1 MAEHAVEE
9 RLQELKKD
17 GFFYRGSRK
26 RYLGRIELPKDK
38 NWENVVDA
46 CGYYQSL
53 NGTYV
58 VFVTD
63 SERGLVSHK
72 IKCGSEEEAVTKM
85 LEFVDREKYINLCR
99 ETLDHYEEK
108 LPMILSYLEQEY
120 GYGEEKAREAVEYLK
135 QSEYTAFEFA
145 HYVERGEFV
154 PDRYAEYRSGYTAE
168 RIYRET
174 GQTVLGAFNYM
185 VYLKRKPEEALEY
198 LKKGLPRRRM
208 MDDREIKEAKTM
220 EELKPSG
227 ETAVS
232 GDPVQ
237 EKLAEMQEAIGRL
250 QECFDEKIAQDAHK
264 NGLFDDMHRELVRY
278 QNGVVDKIVETL
290 ALDIIQLVDSTKG
303 HVRVYEKKE
312 ATEDNYKRLLRIV
325 KGIAEDLEDILY
337 RQSIESYRVPGHE
350 VDVRKQKIIQVVETE
365 EQSKDN
371 LIAARMADGYEKDG
385 KVIRPERIKIFKYH
399 SGESAE
405 K

>member
-1 MAEHAVEE
+1 MAEHTAEE
-9 RLQELKKD
+9 QLQELKQN
-17 GFFYRGSRK
+17 GFTYRGSRK

-38 NWENVVDA
+38 SWENVVDA
-46 CGYYQSL
+46 FGYYEGP
-53 NGTYV
+53 NGKYT

-72 IKCGSEEEAVTKM
+72 IKCDSEEEAVEKL
-85 LEFVDREKYINLCR
+85 LEFVNREKYINLCR

-108 LPMILSYLEQEY
+108 IPMLLKYLEQEY
-120 GYGEEKAREAVEYLK
+120 GYDEKKAGEAVEYLR
-135 QSEYTAFEFA
+135 QAEYIAFEFA
-145 HYVERGEFV
+145 YYVERGEFV
-154 PDRYAEYRSGYTAE
+154 PDRYASYLSGYTAE

-185 VYLKRKPEEALEY
+185 VYLKRKPKEALEY
-198 LKKGLPRRRM
+198 LKKGLPRRKM
-208 MDDREIKEAKTM
+208 MDDTDIKEAKAM

-237 EKLAEMQEAIGRL
+237 EKLTQMQEAIQHL
-250 QECFDEKIAQDAHK
+250 QECFDEKIAQDTHK

-325 KGIAEDLEDILY
+325 KGVAEDLEDILY

-365 EQSKDN
+365 DQSKDN

-399 SGESAE
+399 SEESAE